1 MEFLVNYNDRII
13 FTSDGKQEV
22 LIKEDGD
29 LVYYT
34 DKETENKFKRN
45 LQYLKEVDNLENI
58 KIVIEDDLKE
68 AEKLVKKLFKDKED
82 KAGKP
87 YINHLLFVCE
97 NVETIQEKIVALLHD
112 TLEDIDDIDYKDLV
126 FNFGA
131 NVAQA
136 VDTLTKQKDVEY
148 EDYIDSIKGNYI
160 ATNVK
165 LADLK
170 NNSDLTRLDK
180 IDNKDLKRTKKYKK
194 AYKYLKEGIK

>member
-1 MEFLVNYNDRII
+1 MEFLVDYNNRLI
-13 FTSDGKQEV
+13 FTNDGKQEI
-22 LIKEDGD
+22 LIKENGE

-34 DKETENKFKRN
+34 DKETKNKFKRN
-45 LQYLKEVDNLENI
+45 FQYLKEVDNLDNI
-58 KIVIEDDLKE
+58 KNVIKDDLKE
-68 AEKLVKKLFKDKED
+68 TRKLVKKLFKGKKD

-112 TLEDIDDIDYKDLV
+112 TLEDIDDFDYKELV

-131 NVAQA
+131 NAEQA
-136 VDTLTKQKDVEY
+136 VDILTKQKNMKY
-148 EDYIDSIKGNYI
+148 KDYIKTIKGNYI

-170 NNSDLTRLDK
+170 HNLDLTRL
-180 IDNKDLKRTKKYKK
+180 NKVTKRDLERTKKYKK
-194 AYKYLKEGIK
+194 AYNYLNFVK